1 MTTPFKK
8 IKREKEPKITF
19 SKDFDPSRYK
29 DIEDMPTQEEIR
41 QFVLECLQKSEIAIN
56 DRKGFVGNGKTAIVE
71 RVSEDEYVV
80 TFYFPCDTVID
91 VYEDGEGNQNTKSTH
106 KKDPNYKSV
115 REIVMENRRKMQ
127 QQQLQ

>member
-1 MTTPFKK
+1 MKKKDKIIPFK
-8 IKREKEPKITF
+8 REPKITF
-19 SKDFDPSRYK
+19 SKDFDPERYK

-41 QFVLECLQKSEIAIN
+41 QFVLECLKKSEIAIN
-56 DRKGFVGNGKTAIVE
+56 DRKGFVGEGKTAIVE

-80 TFYFPCDTVID
+80 TFYFPCDAVID
-91 VYEDGEGNQNTKSTH
+91 VYEQK

-127 QQQLQ
+127 EQQLQ

>member
-1 MTTPFKK
+1 MN
-8 IKREKEPKITF
+8 KEPKITF
-19 SKDFDPSRYK
+19 SKEFNPEKYK

-56 DRKGFVGNGKTAIVE
+56 DRKGFVGNGKTAIVK

-80 TFYFPCDTVID
+80 TFYFPYDAVD
-91 VYEDGEGNQNTKSTH
+91 VSEQK

-127 QQQLQ
+127 EQQLQ